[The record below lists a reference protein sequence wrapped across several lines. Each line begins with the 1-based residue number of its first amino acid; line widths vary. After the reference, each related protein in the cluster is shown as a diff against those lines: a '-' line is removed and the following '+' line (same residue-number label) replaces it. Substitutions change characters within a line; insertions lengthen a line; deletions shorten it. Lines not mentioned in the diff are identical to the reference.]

1 MFLVANCVTNG
12 KLKWITQQRKINL
25 HYIFDFIINNFIN
38 VANVPDKKG
47 RACAE
52 NLEEKVGQ
60 ATTWSCGVCIVPPSS
75 RQAIITLLF
84 QDISLLYSTNEDT
97 DILLY
102 WLKWL
107 TVHREQYQLC
117 QIKYIKIWRFYI
129 RYALHC
135 KCTDSIVSMA
145 SVAPLIMWWH
155 ISFGD
160 PI

>member
-1 MFLVANCVTNG
+1 MLLVANHVTHG
-12 KLKWITQQRKINL
+12 KLKWITRQRKINP
-25 HYIFDFIINNFIN
+25 HSIIDCITTNFIN
-38 VANVPDKKG
+38 VADTPDKEG
-47 RACAE
+47 RAWAE

-60 ATTWSCGVCIVPPSS
+60 ATTWTCWVCIVPPSN

-84 QDISLLYSTNEDT
+84 QDISLLYSANEDT

-135 KCTDSIVSMA
+135 KCTNRIV
-145 SVAPLIMWWH
+145 
-155 ISFGD
+155 
-160 PI
+160 